1 METPEQTNAQVQ
13 NSLDSSGSDQPTP
26 QGQPQAAPVAAAQT
40 APVAAPA
47 ASASTPP
54 VAATSKNPQL
64 HRLISGILGGI
75 AGPPPATYSA
85 DPQTGKL
92 TANAALPENNAD
104 RVKRIAQHALIGLS
118 AGSGPQ

>member
-1 METPEQTNAQVQ
+1 MENPEQINSQVQ
-13 NSLDSSGSDQPTP
+13 NSLDSSGSAQPTP
-26 QGQPQAAPVAAAQT
+26 QGQPQAAPVAAAQ

-47 ASASTPP
+47 ASAGMPP

-118 AGSGPQ
+118 AG